1 MGIYFILFITLVV
14 AFVAF
19 GVCILNMLF
28 SGEEDDD
35 D

>member
-1 MGIYFILFITLVV
+1 MAIYFILFITLFV

-19 GVCILNMLF
+19 GVYILNMLF
-28 SGEEDDD
+28 NGEEDDD

>member
-1 MGIYFILFITLVV
+1 MGIYFILFITLFV

-19 GVCILNMLF
+19 GVYILNMLF